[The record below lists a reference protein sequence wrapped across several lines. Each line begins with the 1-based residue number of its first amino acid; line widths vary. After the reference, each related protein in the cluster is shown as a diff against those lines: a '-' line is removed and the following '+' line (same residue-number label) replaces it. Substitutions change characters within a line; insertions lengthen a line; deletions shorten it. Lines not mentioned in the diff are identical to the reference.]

1 MTATLLSPLKL
12 RELTLKNRIVVSP
25 MCMYSAVNGIA
36 NDWHLVHLGARASG
50 GAAVVIV
57 EATGVVAE
65 GRISESCLA
74 LYNQA
79 QMLALKPITAFIKSQ
94 GSIPAIQL
102 AHAGRKASMSN
113 PFNGERLLELNEGGW
128 EVVGPSAIAFSERY
142 ATPKAL
148 SVKEIHELVESFK
161 HSARL
166 ALEAGF
172 EIIEG
177 HSAHGYLM
185 HQFLSPLSN
194 KRTDEFG
201 GSLENR
207 MRFPLMVAQALRD
220 VWPAHLPVFFRISA
234 TDWTDGGWS
243 IEDSVVYVNELKKI
257 GIDLIDVSTGGNV
270 SGAKIP
276 LTPGYQTPFAE
287 QVKAQTG
294 IVTGAVGLITD
305 FDQAE
310 EILKTKKADVILLAR
325 ELLRDPNWPIRAAL
339 HFGEKAKVP
348 PQYARAYK

>member
-1 MTATLLSPLKL
+1 MTTKLLSPLKL

-25 MCMYSAVNGIA
+25 MCMYSAVNGIP

-57 EATGVVAE
+57 EATGVVPE
-65 GRISESCLA
+65 GRISINCLA
-74 LYNQA
+74 LYNQVQVEA
-79 QMLALKPITAFIKSQ
+79 FKPITAFIKSQ

-102 AHAGRKASMSN
+102 AHAGRKASMSS
-113 PFNGERLLELNEGGW
+113 PFNGERLLGPNEGGW
-128 EVVGPSAIAFSERY
+128 NVVGPSAIPFSERY
-142 ATPKAL
+142 ATPKSL
-148 SVKEIHELVESFK
+148 SHQEINELVESFK

-185 HQFLSPLSN
+185 HEFLSPLSN
-194 KRTDEFG
+194 TRTDEYG

-207 MRFPLMVAQALRD
+207 MRFPLMVARGLRE
-220 VWPAHLPVFFRISA
+220 VWPSHLPVFFRISA
-234 TDWTDGGWS
+234 TDWTEGGWTL
-243 IEDSVVYVNELKKI
+243 EDSVVYVNELKKI

-276 LTPGYQTPFAE
+276 LTPGYQVPFAE
-287 QVKAQTG
+287 KIKAQTG
-294 IVTGAVGLITD
+294 MVTGTVGLITEY
-305 FDQAE
+305 DQAE
-310 EILKTKKADVILLAR
+310 KILTDNQADVILLAR
-325 ELLRDPNWPIRAAL
+325 ELLRDPNWPINAAI
-339 HFGEKAKVP
+339 HFGEKPQVP
-348 PQYARAYK
+348 AQYERAYK